1 MIIMQVYAFTYKIK
15 NYEIFCFHPT
25 ICKKKY
31 VYIKTGNS
39 YIMGSEKCVSII
51 VGIAVK
57 RSINTFLDIDY

>member
-1 MIIMQVYAFTYKIK
+1 MKYFVFILQFV
-15 NYEIFCFHPT
+15 
-25 ICKKKY
+25 KK
-31 VYIKTGNS
+31 TENF